1 MPGGRQTTPL
11 FDLLRR
17 QNGAASAQ
25 APGTPTDA
33 PRPPKPM
40 VRVELKPQVEPSLS
54 PSRETAPDA
63 PLSVLRLP
71 LNAFWYAVALFVA
84 LLFLV
89 FFGGYKLGKDAANR
103 QADRELGERLLDRP
117 GINDPL
123 NQPSTSPAPQPSSS
137 SSSTPTSPSTRT
149 PAPNTQT
156 QSDSDAISPGV
167 GAVLSSRG
175 VTADPREHGQNYL
188 ALATLSKTDAEAA
201 IAFMSQNGVEIIGV
215 PVDRGGGR
223 ANNAG
228 PAYRLFAATGITS
241 EQYRTK
247 QTARTNLEAE
257 VARLGDIWQKQ
268 HHGASNFAKPGW
280 EKF

>member
-17 QNGAASAQ
+17 QNGAAPPA
-25 APGTPTDA
+25 APAEA
-33 PRPPKPM
+33 PKAAKPM
-40 VRVELKPQVEPSLS
+40 MRVELKPQVEGALS
-54 PSRETAPDA
+54 PSRDTAPEPA
-63 PLSVLRLP
+63 LPVLRLP
-71 LNAFWYAVALFVA
+71 VNAFWYIVAFMVA
-84 LLFLV
+84 ALFLV
-89 FFGGYKLGKDAANR
+89 FFAGYKLGQNAAR
-103 QADRELGERLLDRP
+103 QQADRDLGERMAEYP
-117 GINDPL
+117 GLTDPL
-123 NQPSTSPAPQPSSS
+123 NEPGPV
-137 SSSTPTSPSTRT
+137 TRT
-149 PAPNTQT
+149 DPPRPTILPKPTPTQT
-156 QSDSDAISPGV
+156 QPDSGTIAAGV

-175 VTADPREHGQNYL
+175 VTADPREAGLNYL
-188 ALATLSKTDAEAA
+188 ALATLGKSDAEAA

-215 PVDRGGGR
+215 PVDRGGQR

-228 PAYRLFAATGITS
+228 PAYRLFAAAGISS

-280 EKF
+280 EKYQ